1 MKNKNLRI
9 VILTVILPITVRL
22 FFLNFIS
29 NNIDPSIYG
38 KIVLIEIYIIGIT
51 SVLNSIL
58 YQAYDR
64 FYNESNKEKF
74 INEFRSYL
82 IVINL
87 ISSLILSI
95 IGLFNGYSILLIII
109 VCAYACCMNNYLFFQ
124 NIYFINLKRKKFLV
138 IKLVEGLIKF
148 LFPIVSYYL
157 FETIESF
164 LIGIIVGYAIS
175 NIIFKVFLKLNPLIF
190 KVNKSNL
197 IKYLKFGS
205 PIILTSMF
213 SWSIS
218 FVDRIFLEAIIS
230 ISIVGT
236 YSILSQLSGF
246 AQVIGSIYSTYI
258 NPIIFK
264 NYSSNKKNTFKVL
277 KRYLK
282 ILCFICFGMFI
293 MICFIPKSVY
303 GFIIAEDI
311 IQNQKY
317 YYSFLIL
324 TFGIFLAIFQTALSM
339 YFILIERLDIH
350 SKIFSIAAILNF
362 GLNFFII
369 KYGILA
375 AAVSTALAYLVINL
389 LILYWLKINLR
400 LYQGT

>member
-1 MKNKNLRI
+1 M
-9 VILTVILPITVRL
+9 
-22 FFLNFIS
+22 
-29 NNIDPSIYG
+29 
-38 KIVLIEIYIIGIT
+38 
-51 SVLNSIL
+51 
-58 YQAYDR
+58 
-64 FYNESNKEKF
+64 
-74 INEFRSYL
+74 
-82 IVINL
+82 
-87 ISSLILSI
+87 
-95 IGLFNGYSILLIII
+95 
-109 VCAYACCMNNYLFFQ
+109 
-124 NIYFINLKRKKFLV
+124 
-138 IKLVEGLIKF
+138 
-148 LFPIVSYYL
+148 YYL

-293 MICFIPKSVY
+293 MIWL
-303 GFIIAEDI
+303 II
-311 IQNQKY
+311 
-317 YYSFLIL
+317 L
-324 TFGIFLAIFQTALSM
+324 
-339 YFILIERLDIH
+339 
-350 SKIFSIAAILNF
+350 
-362 GLNFFII
+362 
-369 KYGILA
+369 
-375 AAVSTALAYLVINL
+375 
-389 LILYWLKINLR
+389 
-400 LYQGT
+400 

>member
-64 FYNESNKEKF
+64 FYNESNKEQF

-138 IKLVEGLIKF
+138 IKLVEGFIKF

-246 AQVIGSIYSTYI
+246 A
-258 NPIIFK
+258 
-264 NYSSNKKNTFKVL
+264 
-277 KRYLK
+277 
-282 ILCFICFGMFI
+282 
-293 MICFIPKSVY
+293 
-303 GFIIAEDI
+303 
-311 IQNQKY
+311 
-317 YYSFLIL
+317 
-324 TFGIFLAIFQTALSM
+324 
-339 YFILIERLDIH
+339 
-350 SKIFSIAAILNF
+350 
-362 GLNFFII
+362 
-369 KYGILA
+369 
-375 AAVSTALAYLVINL
+375 
-389 LILYWLKINLR
+389 
-400 LYQGT
+400 

>member
-64 FYNESNKEKF
+64 FYNESNKEQF

-138 IKLVEGLIKF
+138 IKLVEGFIKF

-293 MICFIPKSVY
+293 MICLIPKSVY
-303 GFIIAEDI
+303 GFIIADDI
-311 IQNQKY
+311 IQNQTY